1 MSNTSR
7 TVVKTVIGCLLFTMF
22 VVGVVLVT
30 NSAHTSQVREDGQ
43 RAIWD
48 AVARMEKVVSSGN
61 MNDLLSACNSGGG
74 EVRCR
79 QADYDI
85 TYRGH
90 RILASQI
97 AVDYHRVMHDKW
109 DATSQSYLPY
119 LTAIVQLE
127 REPRLH
133 YEGHVVI
140 H

>member
-1 MSNTSR
+1 MKR
-7 TVVKTVIGCLLFTMF
+7 IAWMALYPVIFAGMIALVL
-22 VVGVVLVT
+22 LVT
-30 NSAHTSQVREDGQ
+30 NSAHNSQIQEEGRG
-43 RAIWD
+43 AIWD
-48 AVARMEKVVSSGN
+48 AVARMEKVVRSGN

-140 H
+140 N